1 MGTWL
6 QSTEYSEFF
15 SYPLTVECSLSETGC
30 DVLAGWDEDIIE
42 KNVVEN
48 MLSQFDSMVQQL
60 MTEEPTQTIGQLD
73 MLGAGGLEQIR
84 SWNKLCVELQAPETE
99 ENNMPVHIRIARRAQ
114 ENPHA
119 EAVCARD
126 ASLTY
131 AEVQRYSD
139 ALAVHLALQGVG
151 PEVLVPF
158 CFEKSAWTVVTM
170 LAILKAGGAFVPL
183 EGSYPVSWL
192 TNVIEQISAH
202 IVVTSPEM
210 ADVCSQLPAKTVEVS
225 RKFLDALPDST
236 VQHNVKLA
244 DAAYVIFTS
253 GSTGTPK
260 GVIMEHGA
268 FSRGVTDHGY
278 ILGLGA
284 ASRALNFASD
294 VFDAR

>member
-6 QSTEYSEFF
+6 KSTRYSDFF
-15 SYPLTVECSLSETGC
+15 SYPLTVECSLGETSC
-30 DVLAGWDEDIIE
+30 DILAGWDENIIE

-60 MTEEPTQTIGQLD
+60 LTEEPTQTIGQLD
-73 MLGAGGLEQIR
+73 MLGAGGLEQIQN
-84 SWNKLCVELQAPETE
+84 WNKLCAESQAPHTE
-99 ENNMPVHIRIARRAQ
+99 DNDIPVHLRISRRAQ

-119 EAVCARD
+119 EAVCASD
-126 ASLTY
+126 ANLTY
-131 AEVQRYSD
+131 AELEQYSD
-139 ALAVHLALQGVG
+139 ALAAHLILQGVG
-151 PEVLVPF
+151 ADVLVPF
-158 CFEKSAWTVVTM
+158 CLEKSAWTVVAM

-183 EGSYPVSWL
+183 EGSYPISWL
-192 TNVIEQISAH
+192 TNVIEQTSAKV
-202 IVVTSPEM
+202 VVTSPEM
-210 ADVCSQLPAKTVEVS
+210 ANVCSQLPTQTVEVS
-225 RKFLDALPDST
+225 RKFLEALPQGA

-244 DAAYVIFTS
+244 DAAYAIFTS

-278 ILGLGA
+278 IMGFSE
-284 ASRALNFASD
+284 ASRVLNFASN